1 MILPNNELLLVQRL
15 NGDDETES
23 GLVIANSY
31 NKLTRGK
38 VTESGS
44 LFIKK
49 DTVIY
54 YNVADV
60 DILQRN
66 GKSFDV
72 VRADDVRAYESD

>member
-31 NKLTRGK
+31 NKLIRGK
-38 VTESGS
+38 VIESGS